1 MLANFSYCKIKPGT
15 KQPQGLNWQK
25 TPLTW
30 EEVAGESACGILSGQ
45 GGFLAVD
52 CDGQAALA
60 RLTELFGGEIPS
72 TWAWSSG
79 KPGRIQFG
87 FFVPEELRDRFQ
99 KARYWEDL
107 PDGSQLDFRWKGC
120 QSVLPPSPHPETGAY
135 HWVNSPDD
143 VAIAVAPE
151 WLIKFAVSL
160 NNRKLAAVPDP
171 EQSKERSP
179 KLANQNQIEGIRLPA
194 RLYSIY
200 RTPLKIWAF
209 AQLAAKGSGRA
220 DFSLEFAAGELQ
232 RSVSSIRR
240 LLTQARSL
248 GLIRHFYT
256 EGDRAIVYPFAL
268 KKIAKAAGLESLH
281 EIAEIKLADIKDLNI
296 KCTEAIAA
304 GLQRASLFA
313 AKESQKDLPQEK
325 QAKFINPLDTRAAQE
340 KRVLWRGDRFC
351 GVSEGFLLWGAS
363 QGAIASGR
371 GISSR
376 SIRRHLSNSYRL
388 RPSEARG
395 SRSGLKPVE
404 KTQICQRLPKRLN
417 FLGSLESSSFWIP
430 ELDGKILR
438 CGDRVYKCHCN
449 IYQFESV
456 DLKLVGARYRRS
468 SFKKFLIAA

>member
-1 MLANFSYCKIKPGT
+1 MLDSFSYCKIQPGT
-15 KQPQGLNWQK
+15 KKPIGMNWQK

-30 EEVAGESACGILSGQ
+30 EEVAGESACGILSGH

-52 CDGQAALA
+52 CDGEGAIA

-143 VAIAVAPE
+143 CAIATAPE

-160 NNRKLAAVPDP
+160 NNRKLAAVPGP
-171 EQSKERSP
+171 GEKERSP

-194 RLYSIY
+194 RLYSVY
-200 RTPLKIWAF
+200 RAPLKIWAF

-268 KKIAKAAGLESLH
+268 KKIAKAAGLESLG
-281 EIAEIKLADIKDLNI
+281 EIAEVKHEDIRNLNI

-313 AKESQKDLPQEK
+313 AKESQRDIPENRIKP
-325 QAKFINPLDTRAAQE
+325 INPLVNRAELGQ
-340 KRVLWRGDRFC
+340 RVLWLGPRFI
-351 GVSEGFLLWGAS
+351 GVSEKFVLWGAS
-363 QGAIASGR
+363 QSAIANER
-371 GISSR
+371 GISER
-376 SIRRHLSNSYRL
+376 TVQRHLSNTYRNQ
-388 RPSEARG
+388 PSEVRG
-395 SRSGLKPVE
+395 SRSDLETINKA
-404 KTQICQRLPKRLN
+404 QICQRLPRRMN
-417 FLGSLESSSFWIP
+417 FLGNPAFSDYLIDD
-430 ELDGKILR
+430 LDGKILA
-438 CGDRVYKCHCN
+438 CGDRVYRCHTN
-449 IYQFESV
+449 LYQFDAIVS
-456 DLKLVGARYRRS
+456 LAGYKWRRAAYK
-468 SFKKFLIAA
+468 SFLAA